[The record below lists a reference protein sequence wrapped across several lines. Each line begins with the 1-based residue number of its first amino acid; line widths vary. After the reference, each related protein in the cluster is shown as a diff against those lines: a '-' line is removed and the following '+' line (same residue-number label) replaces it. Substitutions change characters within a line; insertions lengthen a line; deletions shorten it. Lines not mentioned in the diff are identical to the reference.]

1 MRRESISTREFVAR
15 DWSRATPRERG
26 RRTEDGGRRT
36 QNGRTTGPRQSTID
50 NRRPVF
56 VLDRVRIYFWGPRS
70 RSVPRKA
77 TFPPPHR
84 SIHQIQYIQ
93 TTMSVSAVVS
103 HVARRARGRA
113 VSLARLFSTAEFD
126 SVSSSVSAQ
135 SPVGGASGG
144 LGHGGRTQGDLWSSF
159 ASGSRGFGRRFATNS
174 HGTSVGAVART
185 LHPSLPR
192 SLPPSLTPSLPPT
205 PHQTS

>member
-26 RRTEDGGRRT
+26 RRTDG
-36 QNGRTTGPRQSTID
+36 QQDLDNRQSTID
-50 NRRPVF
+50 NRQSTTSVRTRP
-56 VLDRVRIYFWGPRS
+56 RIYFWGPRS

-192 SLPPSLTPSLPPT
+192 SLPPSLLRRIRRPECPYGRAA
-205 PHQTS
+205 